1 MLQTARHGGFLCTE
15 KTFDLLKHPAVW
27 QLQVSDK
34 KSKGRG
40 QWGRTPNGTVNITSF
55 LRQYT
60 EDRYSTERGVE
71 Q

>member
-1 MLQTARHGGFLCTE
+1 MAVFFCAQK

-34 KSKGRG
+34 KSKGRGGG